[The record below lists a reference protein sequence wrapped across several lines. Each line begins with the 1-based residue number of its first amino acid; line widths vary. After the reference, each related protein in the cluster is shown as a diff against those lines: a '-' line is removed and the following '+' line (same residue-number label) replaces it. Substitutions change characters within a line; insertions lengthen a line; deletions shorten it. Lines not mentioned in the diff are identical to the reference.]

1 MCPKLNVCA
10 SRYCLDVDSV
20 FIGSWWIGR
29 RTTPMSSKREE
40 ILVDVRKITMPFCDG
55 INFKAG
61 IGSIVSFCLFCEVP
75 SIARSFMLTVDVW
88 QKSLLWALAYTID
101 LNFPYIVD
109 SCATKENARRRWP
122 ASS

>member
-1 MCPKLNVCA
+1 
-10 SRYCLDVDSV
+10 
-20 FIGSWWIGR
+20 
-29 RTTPMSSKREE
+29 
-40 ILVDVRKITMPFCDG
+40 MPFCDG

-61 IGSIVSFCLFCEVP
+61 IGSIVSFCLFVTP
-75 SIARSFMLTVDVW
+75 SIISTTRPFMLTVDVW
-88 QKSLLWALAYTID
+88 QKPLHWVLVYTTD

>member
-1 MCPKLNVCA
+1 
-10 SRYCLDVDSV
+10 
-20 FIGSWWIGR
+20 
-29 RTTPMSSKREE
+29 
-40 ILVDVRKITMPFCDG
+40 MPFCDG

-61 IGSIVSFCLFCEVP
+61 IGSIVSFCLFVTLVP
-75 SIARSFMLTVDVW
+75 SITRPFMLTVDVW